1 MSNLDR
7 RDLEIV
13 LRHDLVS
20 FIQRSFQT
28 VAPAQVY
35 RHNWHIEAIA
45 WHLERC
51 LAGDIKRLIITVPP
65 RHLKS
70 ICASV
75 AVPAWALGRDPA
87 LRIIAASYSAGLARK
102 HAVDCRAVMEADWY
116 HRTFPRTHIHPDK
129 NTELEVM
136 TTHQGFRLATSV
148 GGTLTGRG
156 GNLILIDDP
165 MKPEEAMSESS
176 REAAK
181 RWYDGTLYSRLDDK
195 AEDSIVIIM
204 QRLHVDDLV
213 GHVLEQE
220 PWVHLDLPAIAE
232 APQRVQVGPGRY
244 IHRAPGDL
252 LHAERESKTAL
263 DAIKATLGSYN
274 FSSQYQQRPVPA
286 GGALIKWRWFGKYR
300 EPPAPG
306 RLDRV
311 IQSWDTASK
320 AGEINDFSVCTTW
333 RERGS
338 SYHLIDVVRARL
350 EYPDLKRR
358 VLAEAVRHH
367 AQVVLIEDKGSGTH
381 LIQDLR
387 QDGLIRPIAILPEGD
402 KVTRMAAQ
410 TAKIEA
416 GHVLLPEQASWL
428 QDFQTEI
435 LQFPNGRHDDQVD
448 SLSQFLAWAT
458 RPLAEPRIRCL

>member
-1 MSNLDR
+1 MSDLDR
-7 RDLEIV
+7 HDLEIV
-13 LRHDLVS
+13 LRHDLAS

-75 AVPAWALGRDPA
+75 AFPAWALGRDPA
-87 LRIIAASYSAGLARK
+87 LRVIAASYSVGLARK
-102 HAVDCRAVMEADWY
+102 HALDYRAVAEADWY
-116 HRTFPRTHIHPDK
+116 RRTFPRTRIHPDK

-156 GNLILIDDP
+156 GNFILIDDP
-165 MKPEEAMSESS
+165 MKPEEAMSETS
-176 REAAK
+176 REAVK
-181 RWYDGTLYSRLDDK
+181 RWYDGTLYSRLDNK

-220 PWVHLDLPAIAE
+220 PWVHLDLPAVAE
-232 APQRVQVGPGRY
+232 TPQNVQVGPDRY

-252 LHAERESKTAL
+252 LHPERESKTAL

-274 FSSQYQQRPVPA
+274 FSAQYQQRPVPA

-300 EPPAPG
+300 EPPARG
-306 RLDRV
+306 RNDRV

-320 AGEINDFSVCTTW
+320 AEEINDYSVCTTW
-333 RERGS
+333 QECGS
-338 SYHLIDVVRARL
+338 SYHLIDVFRARL

-358 VLAEAVRHH
+358 VLAEAERHH
-367 AQVVLIEDKGSGTH
+367 AQVVLIEDKCSGTH

-387 QDGLIRPIAILPEGD
+387 QEGMIRPIAIHPAGD
-402 KVTRMAAQ
+402 KITRMSAQ
-410 TAKIEA
+410 SAKIEA
-416 GHVLLPEQASWL
+416 GNVLLPEQASWL

-435 LQFPNGRHDDQVD
+435 LQFPYSRHDDQVD
-448 SLSQFLAWAT
+448 SVSQFLSWIT
-458 RPLAEPRIRCL
+458 RPSPVPMVW